1 MSPGEPIEELL
12 GAYALDAVDP
22 DEKRSVEEYLAN
34 NPRARAEVEQHR
46 EVATMLAYSGT
57 TAPDGLWDRIAS
69 ALDEPAP
76 VPGPELARILPPPDR
91 VVGLATRA
99 PSGRRRLWT
108 RTTAGALAAAAAI
121 AIAVLSATL
130 VERARELDR
139 LRQAA
144 AAPTLSQLY
153 GSALR
158 LNTTKLVDLRSGDG
172 NLAAT
177 AAFEPDG
184 TGYLSANRLP
194 QLDEAKTY
202 QLWGAVDAGQG
213 VKVISLGVL
222 GRHPDI
228 VPFVVGQGKL
238 VALVITEEGK
248 GGVPV
253 STQQAALKGD
263 VI

>member
-1 MSPGEPIEELL
+1 MMPAEAIEELL
-12 GAYALDAVDP
+12 GAYALDAVDAN
-22 DEKRSVEEYLAN
+22 EKRAVEEYLAN

-76 VPGPELARILPPPDR
+76 MPGPELARILPPPDR
-91 VVGLATRA
+91 VDVAMR
-99 PSGRRRLWT
+99 SSRRRWL
-108 RTTAGALAAAAAI
+108 RPAAGVLAAAAVI
-121 AIAVLSATL
+121 TIAVLSATL

-139 LRQAA
+139 FRQSV

-158 LNTTKLVDLRSGDG
+158 LNTTKLVALRSGDG
-172 NLAAT
+172 AMVAT

-202 QLWGAVDAGQG
+202 QLWGAVDAGEG
-213 VKVISLGVL
+213 AKVISLGVL

-238 VALVITEEGK
+238 VALVITEERN

-253 STQQAALKGD
+253 STQPAALKGD

>member
-1 MSPGEPIEELL
+1 MIPGEPIEELL

-22 DEKRSVEEYLAN
+22 DEKRSVEEYLAS

-76 VPGPELARILPPPDR
+76 MPGPELARIFPPPDR
-91 VVGLATRA
+91 VGIATGT
-99 PSGRRRLWT
+99 PSGRRRVWT
-108 RTTAGALAAAAAI
+108 RATAGVLAAAAVV
-121 AIAVLSATL
+121 AIAVLSATV

-158 LNTTKLVDLRSGDG
+158 LNTTKVVALRSVDG

-213 VKVISLGVL
+213 PKVISLGVL